1 MVLVPVFAFAKPNK
15 NDKVLI
21 SQGVK
26 LCQRIKAKIENTEY
40 MKLFAGDPAIGDEVQ
55 ELCEGDFVEL
65 ESVTRFRLD
74 EKVFLDLYKSELP
87 AELKKWPPELKKELI
102 DGLTSSFAS
111 IWNGRLGSSR
121 LVASSVLTTSSVFDV
136 NFSFDKY
143 IYIFKYKDS
152 FPICVVYQH
161 GEDKAVSAT
170 ASIVFD
176 DDCPERLLEY
186 MEVDESKEGLVTL
199 EKLEF

>member
-1 MVLVPVFAFAKPNK
+1 MKC
-15 NDKVLI
+15 I
-21 SQGVK
+21 SS
-26 LCQRIKAKIENTEY
+26 
-40 MKLFAGDPAIGDEVQ
+40 DPAIVDEVQ

-74 EKVFLDLYKSELP
+74 EKVFSDLYKSELP
-87 AELKKWPPELKKELI
+87 AELKEMPPELKKDLVYAM
-102 DGLTSSFAS
+102 TSSIAS
-111 IWNGRLGSSR
+111 WWNRAVGQSM
-121 LVASSVLTTSSVFDV
+121 LVASLWLTTSSVFDV

-170 ASIVFD
+170 ASIVFIED
-176 DDCPERLLEY
+176 WAEKLLEY

-199 EKLEF
+199 EKVEF